1 MPSIVEVRVCDALS
15 PEDTASL
22 EKDDAPLTPKPPKD
36 FTVSFA
42 KSVTR
47 TANVYA
53 SSRPP
58 SRRGVSGKEH
68 TRRRALNATETSAA
82 DSGFGG
88 SLPSALERDPA
99 LRRLHEEARA
109 ARSMAKTYK
118 ARMALAEKAAD
129 AYRTKS
135 FAAEARAS
143 RVAADAKKLLGDA
156 ERLSFG
162 DVVDPGKALARLA
175 KEREASRTKLE
186 QYEQELRSLRR
197 ANETLRRARDADR
210 KTFFFEKKAL
220 AARLADAEA
229 TSASLREETAR
240 GRRDARRLA
249 LEVRTLEARLFRP
262 EPPTGP
268 DATKRARTNAEP
280 EPAPAPA
287 PAPNLSPRRVREEEE
302 EEAEVAEE
310 EDADTE
316 EVVPVMEENQ
326 SLNPALPGSG
336 SGGGEADAPCVVLC
350 VVCVE
355 PESLPAPPGR
365 SSAESAESAE
375 NAENAESAEGV
386 ESAESVES
394 ADVSHEPRVSS
405 GASLSPSFSRL
416 SEDDARSSGSLDA
429 PDASKESKESPGD
442 ASSVTD
448 AETNARPNRTSAP
461 RTERFFFARTTV
473 ASRSRAGTLTRD

>member
-15 PEDTASL
+15 PEDAASL

-42 KSVTR
+42 ESVTR

-68 TRRRALNATETSAA
+68 TRRRARDATETSAD
-82 DSGFGG
+82 DSRRFGG
-88 SLPSALERDPA
+88 SPPLALERDPA

-109 ARSMAKTYK
+109 AKSMAKTYK
-118 ARMALAEKAAD
+118 ARMQFAEKAAD

-143 RVAADAKKLLGDA
+143 RVAADAKKLLGSSS
-156 ERLSFG
+156 ETLNL
-162 DVVDPGKALARLA
+162 DPGKALARLVN
-175 KEREASRTKLE
+175 EREASRTKLE
-186 QYEQELRSLRR
+186 RVEQELRSLRR

-210 KTFFFEKKAL
+210 KTFFFEKKVFTQ
-220 AARLADAEA
+220 RLADAAA

-262 EPPTGP
+262 EPPAGP
-268 DATKRARTNAEP
+268 DATKRARANARAE
-280 EPAPAPA
+280 PAPA
-287 PAPNLSPRRVREEEE
+287 PAPNLSPMRVCEEE
-302 EEAEVAEE
+302 EEAEEAEEAEE

-316 EVVPVMEENQ
+316 DVVPVMEENH
-326 SLNPALPGSG
+326 SLNPALSGSS
-336 SGGGEADAPCVVLC
+336 SGGGEADAPHVVLC

-355 PESLPAPPGR
+355 PESLPAPPGA
-365 SSAESAESAE
+365 SSAESADESAD
-375 NAENAESAEGV
+375 
-386 ESAESVES
+386 ESAESAES

-405 GASLSPSFSRL
+405 GASLSPSLSRL
-416 SEDDARSSGSLDA
+416 SEDGARSSGSLDA
-429 PDASKESKESPGD
+429 PDAPESPGD
-442 ASSVTD
+442 ASVTVTD
-448 AETNARPNRTSAP
+448 AETNARPSDAAP
-461 RTERFFFARTTV
+461 KRERFFFARTTV
-473 ASRSRAGTLTRD
+473 ASRSRAGTITRRALA

>member
-175 KEREASRTKLE
+175 KEREASRTKLD

-249 LEVRTLEARLFRP
+249 LEMRTLEARLFRP

-268 DATKRARTNAEP
+268 DATKRARANAEP
-280 EPAPAPA
+280 E

>member
-15 PEDTASL
+15 PEDAASL

-42 KSVTR
+42 ESVTR

-68 TRRRALNATETSAA
+68 TRFTLRAQKDATETSAKL
-82 DSGFGG
+82 DSRRFGG
-88 SLPSALERDPA
+88 SLPSELERDPA
-99 LRRLHEEARA
+99 LRRVHEEARA
-109 ARSMAKTYK
+109 ARLMAKTYK
-118 ARMALAEKAAD
+118 ARMQVAEKAAET
-129 AYRTKS
+129 YRTKS
-135 FAAEARAS
+135 FAAELRAS
-143 RVAADAKKLLGDA
+143 RVAADAKKLFGTNSS
-156 ERLSFG
+156 ERLSF
-162 DVVDPGKALARLA
+162 DTLVVDPGKALARLA

-210 KTFFFEKKAL
+210 KTFFFEKKVFTQ
-220 AARLADAEA
+220 RLADAAA

-262 EPPTGP
+262 EPPAGP
-268 DATKRARTNAEP
+268 DATKRARANARAEP
-280 EPAPAPA
+280 AL
-287 PAPNLSPRRVREEEE
+287 APNLSPRRVREEEE
-302 EEAEVAEE
+302 EAEEAEE

-316 EVVPVMEENQ
+316 DVVPVMEENH
-326 SLNPALPGSG
+326 SLNPTLSGSS
-336 SGGGEADAPCVVLC
+336 SGGGEADAPHVVLC

-355 PESLPAPPGR
+355 PESLPAPPGA
-365 SSAESAESAE
+365 SSAESADESAD
-375 NAENAESAEGV
+375 
-386 ESAESVES
+386 ESAESAES

-405 GASLSPSFSRL
+405 GASLSPSLSRL
-416 SEDDARSSGSLDA
+416 SEDDAPDA
-429 PDASKESKESPGD
+429 PESPGD
-442 ASSVTD
+442 ASVTD
-448 AETNARPNRTSAP
+448 EQTTNASPSDAAP
-461 RTERFFFARTTV
+461 RRDRFFFARTTV
-473 ASRSRAGTLTRD
+473 ASRSRAETRKRVTEHE

>member
-15 PEDTASL
+15 PEDAASL

-42 KSVTR
+42 ESVTR

-68 TRRRALNATETSAA
+68 TRFTSRAQKDATETSAKL
-82 DSGFGG
+82 DSRRFGG

-99 LRRLHEEARA
+99 LRRVHEEARA
-109 ARSMAKTYK
+109 ARLMAKTYK
-118 ARMALAEKAAD
+118 ARMQVAEKAAET
-129 AYRTKS
+129 YRTKS
-135 FAAEARAS
+135 FAAELRAS
-143 RVAADAKKLLGDA
+143 RVAADAKKLFGRSSS
-156 ERLSFG
+156 ERLSF
-162 DVVDPGKALARLA
+162 DTLDVDPGKALARLA

-210 KTFFFEKKAL
+210 KTFFFEKKVFTQ
-220 AARLADAEA
+220 RLADAAA

-240 GRRDARRLA
+240 GRHDARRLA

-262 EPPTGP
+262 EPPAGP
-268 DATKRARTNAEP
+268 DATKRARANARAEP
-280 EPAPAPA
+280 ALEPAPA

-302 EEAEVAEE
+302 EAEEAEE

-316 EVVPVMEENQ
+316 DVVPVMEESH
-326 SLNPALPGSG
+326 SLNPALSGSS
-336 SGGGEADAPCVVLC
+336 SGGGEADAPHVVLC

-355 PESLPAPPGR
+355 PESLPAPPGA

-375 NAENAESAEGV
+375 SVEGV
-386 ESAESVES
+386 EGVEGVES
-394 ADVSHEPRVSS
+394 ADVSHERRVSS
-405 GASLSPSFSRL
+405 GASLSPSLSRL
-416 SEDDARSSGSLDA
+416 SEDDAPDA
-429 PDASKESKESPGD
+429 PESPGD
-442 ASSVTD
+442 ASVTD
-448 AETNARPNRTSAP
+448 EQTTNASPSDAAP
-461 RTERFFFARTTV
+461 RRDRFFFARTTV
-473 ASRSRAGTLTRD
+473 ASRSRAETLSHHRALA

>member
-262 EPPTGP
+262 EPPTGT
-268 DATKRARTNAEP
+268 DATKRARANAEP

-302 EEAEVAEE
+302 EEEEEAEE

-375 NAENAESAEGV
+375 SVEG
-386 ESAESVES
+386 VES

>member
-68 TRRRALNATETSAA
+68 TRRRAINATETSAA

-268 DATKRARTNAEP
+268 DATKRARANAEP

-287 PAPNLSPRRVREEEE
+287 PAPNISPRRVREEEE
-302 EEAEVAEE
+302 VAEEAEE

-316 EVVPVMEENQ
+316 DAVHVMEDNH
-326 SLNPALPGSG
+326 SLNPALLGSS
-336 SGGGEADAPCVVLC
+336 SGGGEADAPRVVLC

-375 NAENAESAEGV
+375 NAENAESAEGI
-386 ESAESVES
+386 ES

-429 PDASKESKESPGD
+429 PDASKESKESPG

>member
-175 KEREASRTKLE
+175 KEREASRTKLD

-268 DATKRARTNAEP
+268 DATKRARGRAHTLPRER
-280 EPAPAPA
+280 PA
-287 PAPNLSPRRVREEEE
+287 SVRDGCERR
-302 EEAEVAEE
+302 
-310 EDADTE
+310 
-316 EVVPVMEENQ
+316 
-326 SLNPALPGSG
+326 
-336 SGGGEADAPCVVLC
+336 
-350 VVCVE
+350 
-355 PESLPAPPGR
+355 
-365 SSAESAESAE
+365 
-375 NAENAESAEGV
+375 
-386 ESAESVES
+386 
-394 ADVSHEPRVSS
+394 
-405 GASLSPSFSRL
+405 
-416 SEDDARSSGSLDA
+416 
-429 PDASKESKESPGD
+429 
-442 ASSVTD
+442 
-448 AETNARPNRTSAP
+448 
-461 RTERFFFARTTV
+461 
-473 ASRSRAGTLTRD
+473 

>member
-15 PEDTASL
+15 PEDAASL

-42 KSVTR
+42 ESVTR

-68 TRRRALNATETSAA
+68 TRRRARDATETSAD
-82 DSGFGG
+82 DSRRFGG
-88 SLPSALERDPA
+88 SPPLALERDPA

-109 ARSMAKTYK
+109 AKSMAKTYK
-118 ARMALAEKAAD
+118 ARMQFAEKAAD

-143 RVAADAKKLLGDA
+143 RVAADAKKLLGSSS
-156 ERLSFG
+156 ETLNL
-162 DVVDPGKALARLA
+162 DPGKALARLVN
-175 KEREASRTKLE
+175 EREASRTKLE
-186 QYEQELRSLRR
+186 RVEQELRSLRR

-210 KTFFFEKKAL
+210 KTFFFEKKVFTQ
-220 AARLADAEA
+220 RLADAAA

-262 EPPTGP
+262 EPPAGP
-268 DATKRARTNAEP
+268 DATKRARANARAE
-280 EPAPAPA
+280 PAPA
-287 PAPNLSPRRVREEEE
+287 PAPNLSPRRVREEA
-302 EEAEVAEE
+302 EEAEEAEE

-316 EVVPVMEENQ
+316 DVVPVMEENH
-326 SLNPALPGSG
+326 SLNPTLSGSS
-336 SGGGEADAPCVVLC
+336 SGGGEADAPHVVLC

-355 PESLPAPPGR
+355 PESLPAPPGA
-365 SSAESAESAE
+365 SSAESADESAD
-375 NAENAESAEGV
+375 
-386 ESAESVES
+386 ESAESAES

-405 GASLSPSFSRL
+405 GASLSPSLSRL
-416 SEDDARSSGSLDA
+416 SEDDAPDA
-429 PDASKESKESPGD
+429 PESPGD
-442 ASSVTD
+442 ASVTD
-448 AETNARPNRTSAP
+448 EQTTNASPSDAAP
-461 RTERFFFARTTV
+461 RRDRFFFARTTV
-473 ASRSRAGTLTRD
+473 ASRSRAETRKRVTEHE

>member
-15 PEDTASL
+15 PEDAASL

-42 KSVTR
+42 ESVTR

-68 TRRRALNATETSAA
+68 TRFTSRAQKDATETSAKL
-82 DSGFGG
+82 DSRRFGG

-99 LRRLHEEARA
+99 LRRVHEEARA
-109 ARSMAKTYK
+109 ARLMAKTYK
-118 ARMALAEKAAD
+118 ARMQVAEKAAET
-129 AYRTKS
+129 YRTKS
-135 FAAEARAS
+135 FAAEVRAS
-143 RVAADAKKLLGDA
+143 RVAADAKKLFGRSS
-156 ERLSFG
+156 ERLSF
-162 DVVDPGKALARLA
+162 DTLDVDPGKALARLA

-210 KTFFFEKKAL
+210 KTFFFEKKVFTQRL
-220 AARLADAEA
+220 AAAAA

-249 LEVRTLEARLFRP
+249 LKVRTLEARLFRP

-268 DATKRARTNAEP
+268 DATKHARANAEP
-280 EPAPAPA
+280 EPAPAPEPEPEPA
-287 PAPNLSPRRVREEEE
+287 PAPNISPRRVREEEE
-302 EEAEVAEE
+302 EAEEAEE

-316 EVVPVMEENQ
+316 DVVPVMEENH
-326 SLNPALPGSG
+326 SLNPALSGSS
-336 SGGGEADAPCVVLC
+336 SGGGEADAPHVVLC

-355 PESLPAPPGR
+355 PESLPAPPGA

-375 NAENAESAEGV
+375 SVEG
-386 ESAESVES
+386 VES

-405 GASLSPSFSRL
+405 GASLSPSLSRL
-416 SEDDARSSGSLDA
+416 SEDDAPDA
-429 PDASKESKESPGD
+429 PESPGD
-442 ASSVTD
+442 ASVTD
-448 AETNARPNRTSAP
+448 EQTTNASPSDAAP
-461 RTERFFFARTTV
+461 RRDRFFFARTTV
-473 ASRSRAGTLTRD
+473 ASRSRAETLAHHRALA

>member
-15 PEDTASL
+15 PEDAASL

-42 KSVTR
+42 ESVTR

-68 TRRRALNATETSAA
+68 TRFTLRAQKDATETSAKL
-82 DSGFGG
+82 DSRRFGG

-99 LRRLHEEARA
+99 LRRVHEEARA
-109 ARSMAKTYK
+109 ARLMAKTYK
-118 ARMALAEKAAD
+118 ARMQVAEKAAET
-129 AYRTKS
+129 YRTKS
-135 FAAEARAS
+135 FAAELRAS
-143 RVAADAKKLLGDA
+143 RVAADAKKLFGTNSS
-156 ERLSFG
+156 ERLSF
-162 DVVDPGKALARLA
+162 DTLVVDPGKALARLA

-210 KTFFFEKKAL
+210 KTFFFEKKVFTQ
-220 AARLADAEA
+220 RLADAAA

-262 EPPTGP
+262 EPPAGP
-268 DATKRARTNAEP
+268 DATKRARANARAE
-280 EPAPAPA
+280 PAPA

-302 EEAEVAEE
+302 EAEEAEEAEE

-316 EVVPVMEENQ
+316 DVVPVMEENH
-326 SLNPALPGSG
+326 SLNPALSGSS
-336 SGGGEADAPCVVLC
+336 SGGGEADAPHVVLC

-355 PESLPAPPGR
+355 PESLPAPPGA
-365 SSAESAESAE
+365 SSAESADESAD
-375 NAENAESAEGV
+375 ESA
-386 ESAESVES
+386 ES

-405 GASLSPSFSRL
+405 GASLSPSLSRL
-416 SEDDARSSGSLDA
+416 SEDDAPDA
-429 PDASKESKESPGD
+429 PESPGD
-442 ASSVTD
+442 ASVTD
-448 AETNARPNRTSAP
+448 EQTTNASPSDAAP
-461 RTERFFFARTTV
+461 RRDRFFFARTTV
-473 ASRSRAGTLTRD
+473 ASRSRAETRKRVTEHE

>member
-15 PEDTASL
+15 PEDAASL

-42 KSVTR
+42 ESVTR

-68 TRRRALNATETSAA
+68 TRFTLRAQKDATETSAKL
-82 DSGFGG
+82 DSRRFGG

-99 LRRLHEEARA
+99 LRRVHEEARA
-109 ARSMAKTYK
+109 ARLMAKTYK
-118 ARMALAEKAAD
+118 ARMQVAEKAAET
-129 AYRTKS
+129 YRTKS
-135 FAAEARAS
+135 FAAELRAS
-143 RVAADAKKLLGDA
+143 RVAADAKKLFGTNSS
-156 ERLSFG
+156 ERLSF
-162 DVVDPGKALARLA
+162 DTLVVDPGKALARLA

-210 KTFFFEKKAL
+210 KTFFFEKKVFTQ
-220 AARLADAEA
+220 RLADAAA

-262 EPPTGP
+262 EPPAGP
-268 DATKRARTNAEP
+268 DATKRARANARAE
-280 EPAPAPA
+280 PA
-287 PAPNLSPRRVREEEE
+287 PAPNLSPMRVREEEE
-302 EEAEVAEE
+302 AEEAEEAEE

-316 EVVPVMEENQ
+316 DVVPVMEENH
-326 SLNPALPGSG
+326 SLNPALSGSS
-336 SGGGEADAPCVVLC
+336 SGGGEADAPHVVLC

-355 PESLPAPPGR
+355 PESLPAPPGA

-375 NAENAESAEGV
+375 SVEG
-386 ESAESVES
+386 VES

-405 GASLSPSFSRL
+405 GASLSPSLSRL
-416 SEDDARSSGSLDA
+416 SEDGARSSGSLDA
-429 PDASKESKESPGD
+429 PDAPESPGD
-442 ASSVTD
+442 ASVTD
-448 AETNARPNRTSAP
+448 AETNARPSDAAP
-461 RTERFFFARTTV
+461 KRERFFFARTTV
-473 ASRSRAGTLTRD
+473 ASRSRAGTLTRRALA

>member
-68 TRRRALNATETSAA
+68 TRRRAINATETSAA

-268 DATKRARTNAEP
+268 DATKRARANAEP

-287 PAPNLSPRRVREEEE
+287 PAPNISPRRVREEEE
-302 EEAEVAEE
+302 VAEEAEEEAEE

-375 NAENAESAEGV
+375 NAENAESAEGI
-386 ESAESVES
+386 ES

-429 PDASKESKESPGD
+429 PDASKESKESPG

>member
-68 TRRRALNATETSAA
+68 TRRRARNATETSAA

-268 DATKRARTNAEP
+268 DATKRARANAEP

-302 EEAEVAEE
+302 VAEEAEE

-316 EVVPVMEENQ
+316 DVVHVMEDNH
-326 SLNPALPGSG
+326 SLNPALLGSS
-336 SGGGEADAPCVVLC
+336 SGGGEADAPRVVLC

-375 NAENAESAEGV
+375 SVEG
-386 ESAESVES
+386 VES